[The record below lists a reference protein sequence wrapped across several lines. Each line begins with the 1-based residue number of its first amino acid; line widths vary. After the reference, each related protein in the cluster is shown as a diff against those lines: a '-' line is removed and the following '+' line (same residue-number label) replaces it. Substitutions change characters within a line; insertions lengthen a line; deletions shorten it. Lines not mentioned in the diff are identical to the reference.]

1 MGIRINVNARRDYS
15 YLFQSM
21 TTSRG
26 NSLGNLNF
34 LSDYASIKNGSYG
47 KLMKAYYAKDAADK
61 AASTGKVTETKKKSI
76 STAADSA
83 KTLSEIEKAADTMKE
98 SADSLLVKGSKSVFQ
113 KKNVK
118 TTDETG
124 KTTISEEYD
133 TDAIY
138 KAVSGFVTDYNDLLS
153 KTSAA
158 SSKNLQSKAD
168 TLAAVTTA
176 NAKLLSRVGITVN
189 SDRSLSLDEEAFKKS
204 DMGTV
209 KNLFGTTGA
218 YGYKVSAQ
226 ASMIDYTAAK
236 ESTKSNTYTANG
248 TYSNV
253 YSAGNILNS
262 FF

>member
-1 MGIRINVNARRDYS
+1 MGIRINVNARQDYS

-61 AASTGKVTETKKKSI
+61 AASTGKDTETKKNSI

-83 KTLSEIEKAADTMKE
+83 KTLSEIEKAADAMKE
-98 SADSLLVKGSKSVFQ
+98 SADSLLVKGSKSVFR
-113 KKNVK
+113 KKNEKATV
-118 TTDETG
+118 
-124 KTTISEEYD
+124 SEEYD

-168 TLAAVTTA
+168 TLAAVTSA

-189 SDRSLSLDEEAFKKS
+189 SDSSLSLDEEVFKKS
-204 DMGTV
+204 DMGMV

>member
-1 MGIRINVNARRDYS
+1 MGIRINVNARQDYS

-61 AASTGKVTETKKKSI
+61 VASTGKDTETKKKSI

-98 SADSLLVKGSKSVFQ
+98 SADSLLVKGSKSVFR
-113 KKNVK
+113 KKNEKATV
-118 TTDETG
+118 
-124 KTTISEEYD
+124 SEEYD

-168 TLAAVTTA
+168 TLAAVTSA

-189 SDRSLSLDEEAFKKS
+189 SDSSLSLDEEVFKKS

-236 ESTKSNTYTANG
+236 ESTRSNTYTANG

>member
-1 MGIRINVNARRDYS
+1 MGIRINVNARQDYS

-61 AASTGKVTETKKKSI
+61 AASTGKDTETKKKSI

-113 KKNVK
+113 KKNEK
-118 TTDETG
+118 TTA
-124 KTTISEEYD
+124 SEEYD

-138 KAVSGFVTDYNDLLS
+138 KAVSGFVTDYNDLLG

-168 TLAAVTTA
+168 TLAAVTSA

-189 SDRSLSLDEEAFKKS
+189 SDSSLSLDEEAFKKS

-236 ESTKSNTYTANG
+236 ESTRSNTYTANG

>member
-1 MGIRINVNARRDYS
+1 MGIRINVNARQDYS

-61 AASTGKVTETKKKSI
+61 VASTGKDTETKKNSI

-83 KTLSEIEKAADTMKE
+83 KTLSEIEKAADAMKE
-98 SADSLLVKGSKSVFQ
+98 SADSLLVKGSKSVFR
-113 KKNVK
+113 KKNEKATV
-118 TTDETG
+118 
-124 KTTISEEYD
+124 SEEYD

-168 TLAAVTTA
+168 TLAAVTSA

-189 SDRSLSLDEEAFKKS
+189 SDSSLSLDEEAFKKS

-236 ESTKSNTYTANG
+236 ESTRSNTYTANG

>member
-1 MGIRINVNARRDYS
+1 MGIRINVNARQDYS

-61 AASTGKVTETKKKSI
+61 TASKGKDTETKKNSI

-83 KTLSEIEKAADTMKE
+83 KTLSEIEKAADAMKE
-98 SADSLLVKGSKSVFQ
+98 SADSLLVKGSKSVFR
-113 KKNVK
+113 KKNEKATV
-118 TTDETG
+118 
-124 KTTISEEYD
+124 SEEYD

-158 SSKNLQSKAD
+158 SSKNLQGKAD
-168 TLAAVTTA
+168 TLAAVTSA

-189 SDRSLSLDEEAFKKS
+189 SDSSLSLDEEAFKKS

-236 ESTKSNTYTANG
+236 ESSKSNTYTANG

>member
-1 MGIRINVNARRDYS
+1 MGIRINVNARQDYS

-61 AASTGKVTETKKKSI
+61 TASKGKDTETKKNSI
-76 STAADSA
+76 STAADSP
-83 KTLSEIEKAADTMKE
+83 KTLSEIEKAADAMKE
-98 SADSLLVKGSKSVFQ
+98 SADSLLVKGSKSVFR
-113 KKNVK
+113 KKNEKATV
-118 TTDETG
+118 
-124 KTTISEEYD
+124 SEEYD

-168 TLAAVTTA
+168 TLAAVTSA

-189 SDRSLSLDEEAFKKS
+189 SDSSLSLDEEVFKKS

-236 ESTKSNTYTANG
+236 ESTRSNTYTANG

>member
-1 MGIRINVNARRDYS
+1 MGIRINVNARQDYS

-61 AASTGKVTETKKKSI
+61 TASKGKDTETKKNSI

-83 KTLSEIEKAADTMKE
+83 KTLSEIEKAADAMKE
-98 SADSLLVKGSKSVFQ
+98 SADSLLVKGSKSVFR
-113 KKNVK
+113 KKNEKATV
-118 TTDETG
+118 
-124 KTTISEEYD
+124 SEEYD

-168 TLAAVTTA
+168 TLAAVTSA

>member
-1 MGIRINVNARRDYS
+1 MGIRINVNARQDYS

-61 AASTGKVTETKKKSI
+61 TASEGKDTETKKNSI

-98 SADSLLVKGSKSVFQ
+98 SADSLLVKGSKSVFR
-113 KKNVK
+113 KKNEKATV
-118 TTDETG
+118 
-124 KTTISEEYD
+124 SEEYD

-168 TLAAVTTA
+168 TLAAVTSA

>member
-1 MGIRINVNARRDYS
+1 MGIRINVNARQDYS

-61 AASTGKVTETKKKSI
+61 TASEGKDTEAKKNSI

-83 KTLSEIEKAADTMKE
+83 KTLSEIEKAADAMKE
-98 SADSLLVKGSKSVFQ
+98 SADSLLVKGSKSVFR
-113 KKNVK
+113 KKNEKATV
-118 TTDETG
+118 
-124 KTTISEEYD
+124 SEEYD

-168 TLAAVTTA
+168 TLVAVTSA

-189 SDRSLSLDEEAFKKS
+189 SDSSLSLDEEAFKKS

-236 ESTKSNTYTANG
+236 ESSKSNTYTANG

>member
-1 MGIRINVNARRDYS
+1 MGIRINVNARQDYS

-47 KLMKAYYAKDAADK
+47 KLMKAYYAKDAADN
-61 AASTGKVTETKKKSI
+61 AASTGKDTETKKKSI

-83 KTLSEIEKAADTMKE
+83 KTLSEIEKAADAMKE
-98 SADSLLVKGSKSVFQ
+98 SADSLLVKGSKSVFR
-113 KKNVK
+113 KKNEKATV
-118 TTDETG
+118 
-124 KTTISEEYD
+124 SEEYD

-168 TLAAVTTA
+168 TLAAVTSA

-189 SDRSLSLDEEAFKKS
+189 SDSSLSLDEEAFKKS

>member
-1 MGIRINVNARRDYS
+1 MGIRINVNARQDYS

-61 AASTGKVTETKKKSI
+61 VASTGKDTETKKNSI

-83 KTLSEIEKAADTMKE
+83 KTLSEIEKAADAMKE
-98 SADSLLVKGSKSVFQ
+98 SADSLLVKGSKSVFR
-113 KKNVK
+113 KKNEKATV
-118 TTDETG
+118 
-124 KTTISEEYD
+124 SEEYD

-168 TLAAVTTA
+168 TLAAVTSA

-189 SDRSLSLDEEAFKKS
+189 SDSSLSLDEEAFKKS

>member
-1 MGIRINVNARRDYS
+1 MGIRINVNARQDYS

-61 AASTGKVTETKKKSI
+61 AASTGKDTETKKKSI

-98 SADSLLVKGSKSVFQ
+98 SADSLLVKGSKSVFR
-113 KKNVK
+113 KKNEKATV
-118 TTDETG
+118 
-124 KTTISEEYD
+124 SEEYD

-138 KAVSGFVTDYNDLLS
+138 KAVSGFVTDYNDLLG

-168 TLAAVTTA
+168 TLAAVTIA

-189 SDRSLSLDEEAFKKS
+189 SDSSLSLDEKAFKKS

-236 ESTKSNTYTANG
+236 ESTRSNTYTANG

>member
-1 MGIRINVNARRDYS
+1 MGIRINVNARQDYS

-61 AASTGKVTETKKKSI
+61 TASTGKDTETKKKSI

-98 SADSLLVKGSKSVFQ
+98 SADSLLVKGSKSVFR
-113 KKNVK
+113 KKNEKATV
-118 TTDETG
+118 
-124 KTTISEEYD
+124 SEEYD

-168 TLAAVTTA
+168 TLAAVTSA

-236 ESTKSNTYTANG
+236 ESTRSNTYTANG

>member
-1 MGIRINVNARRDYS
+1 MGIRINVNARQDYS

-61 AASTGKVTETKKKSI
+61 TASEGKDTEAKKNSI

-83 KTLSEIEKAADTMKE
+83 KTLSEIEKAADAMKE
-98 SADSLLVKGSKSVFQ
+98 SADSLLVKGSKSVFR
-113 KKNVK
+113 KKNEKATV
-118 TTDETG
+118 
-124 KTTISEEYD
+124 SEEYD

-168 TLAAVTTA
+168 TLAAVTSA

-236 ESTKSNTYTANG
+236 ESTRSNTYTANG

>member
-1 MGIRINVNARRDYS
+1 MGIRINVNARQDYS

-61 AASTGKVTETKKKSI
+61 TASEGKDTETKKNSI

-83 KTLSEIEKAADTMKE
+83 KTLSEIEKAADAMKE
-98 SADSLLVKGSKSVFQ
+98 SADSLLVKGSKSVFR
-113 KKNVK
+113 KKNEKATV
-118 TTDETG
+118 
-124 KTTISEEYD
+124 SEEYD

-138 KAVSGFVTDYNDLLS
+138 KAVSGFVTGYNDLLS

-158 SSKNLQSKAD
+158 SSKNLQGKAD
-168 TLAAVTTA
+168 TLAAVTSA

-189 SDRSLSLDEEAFKKS
+189 SDSSLSLDEEAFKKS

-236 ESTKSNTYTANG
+236 ESTRSNTYTANG

>member
-1 MGIRINVNARRDYS
+1 MGIRINVNARQDYS

-61 AASTGKVTETKKKSI
+61 TASEGKDTETKKNSI

-113 KKNVK
+113 KKNE
-118 TTDETG
+118 TTTA
-124 KTTISEEYD
+124 SEEYD

>member
-1 MGIRINVNARRDYS
+1 MGIRINVNARQDYS

-61 AASTGKVTETKKKSI
+61 TASKGKDTETKKNSI

-98 SADSLLVKGSKSVFQ
+98 SADSLLVKGSKSVFR
-113 KKNVK
+113 KKNEKATV
-118 TTDETG
+118 
-124 KTTISEEYD
+124 SEEYD

-176 NAKLLSRVGITVN
+176 NAKLLSKVGITVN

>member
-1 MGIRINVNARRDYS
+1 MGIRINVNARQDYS

-61 AASTGKVTETKKKSI
+61 TASEGKDTEAKKNSI

-83 KTLSEIEKAADTMKE
+83 KTLSEIEKAADAMKE
-98 SADSLLVKGSKSVFQ
+98 SADSLLVKGSKSVFR
-113 KKNVK
+113 KKNEKATV
-118 TTDETG
+118 
-124 KTTISEEYD
+124 SEEYD

-168 TLAAVTTA
+168 TLAAVTSA

-189 SDRSLSLDEEAFKKS
+189 SDSSLSLDEEVFKKS
-204 DMGTV
+204 DMGMV

>member
-1 MGIRINVNARRDYS
+1 MGIRINVNARQDYS

-61 AASTGKVTETKKKSI
+61 TASKGKDTETKKNSI

-83 KTLSEIEKAADTMKE
+83 KTLSEIEKAADAMKE
-98 SADSLLVKGSKSVFQ
+98 SADSLLVKGSKSVFR
-113 KKNVK
+113 KKNEKATV
-118 TTDETG
+118 
-124 KTTISEEYD
+124 SEEYD

-168 TLAAVTTA
+168 TLVAVTSA

-189 SDRSLSLDEEAFKKS
+189 SDSSLSLDEEVFKKS
-204 DMGTV
+204 DMGMV

>member
-1 MGIRINVNARRDYS
+1 MGIRINVNARQDYS

-61 AASTGKVTETKKKSI
+61 TASKGKDTETKKNSI

-83 KTLSEIEKAADTMKE
+83 KTLSEIEKAADAMKE
-98 SADSLLVKGSKSVFQ
+98 SADSLLVKGSKSVFR
-113 KKNVK
+113 KKNEKATV
-118 TTDETG
+118 
-124 KTTISEEYD
+124 SEEYD

-168 TLAAVTTA
+168 TLAAVTSA

-189 SDRSLSLDEEAFKKS
+189 SDSSLSLDEEAFKKS

-236 ESTKSNTYTANG
+236 ESTRSNTYTANG

-253 YSAGNILNS
+253 YSAGKILNS

>member
-1 MGIRINVNARRDYS
+1 MGIRINVNARQDYS

-61 AASTGKVTETKKKSI
+61 TASEGKDTETKKNSI

-83 KTLSEIEKAADTMKE
+83 KTLSEIEKAADAMKE
-98 SADSLLVKGSKSVFQ
+98 SADSLLVKGSKSVFR
-113 KKNVK
+113 KKNEKATV
-118 TTDETG
+118 
-124 KTTISEEYD
+124 SEEYD

-168 TLAAVTTA
+168 TLAAVTSA

-189 SDRSLSLDEEAFKKS
+189 SDSSLSLDEEVFKKS
-204 DMGTV
+204 DMGMV

-236 ESTKSNTYTANG
+236 ESTRSNTYTANG

>member
-1 MGIRINVNARRDYS
+1 MGIRINVNARQDYS

-21 TTSRG
+21 TTSSG

-61 AASTGKVTETKKKSI
+61 TASEGKDTETKKNSI

-98 SADSLLVKGSKSVFQ
+98 SADSLLMKGSKSVFQ
-113 KKNVK
+113 KKNEK
-118 TTDETG
+118 TTA
-124 KTTISEEYD
+124 SEEYD
-133 TDAIY
+133 ADAIY

-168 TLAAVTTA
+168 TLAAVTSA

>member
-1 MGIRINVNARRDYS
+1 MGIRINVNARQDYS

-61 AASTGKVTETKKKSI
+61 VASTGKDTETKKKSI

-83 KTLSEIEKAADTMKE
+83 KTLSEIEKAADAMKE
-98 SADSLLVKGSKSVFQ
+98 SADSLLVKGSKSVFR
-113 KKNVK
+113 KKNEKATV
-118 TTDETG
+118 
-124 KTTISEEYD
+124 SEEYD

-168 TLAAVTTA
+168 TLAAVTSA

-189 SDRSLSLDEEAFKKS
+189 SDSSLSLDEEVFKKS
-204 DMGTV
+204 DMGMV

-236 ESTKSNTYTANG
+236 ESTRSNTYTANG

>member
-1 MGIRINVNARRDYS
+1 MGIRINVNARQDYS

-61 AASTGKVTETKKKSI
+61 TASEGKDTETKKNSI

-83 KTLSEIEKAADTMKE
+83 KTLSEIEKAADAMKE
-98 SADSLLVKGSKSVFQ
+98 SADSLLVKGSKSVFR
-113 KKNVK
+113 KKNEKATV
-118 TTDETG
+118 
-124 KTTISEEYD
+124 SEEYD

-168 TLAAVTTA
+168 TLAAVTSA

-189 SDRSLSLDEEAFKKS
+189 SDSSLSLDEEVFKKS
-204 DMGTV
+204 DMGMV

>member
-1 MGIRINVNARRDYS
+1 MGIRINVNARQDYS
-15 YLFQSM
+15 YLFQSI

-61 AASTGKVTETKKKSI
+61 TASEGKDTETKKKSI

-83 KTLSEIEKAADTMKE
+83 KTLSEIEKAADAMKE
-98 SADSLLVKGSKSVFQ
+98 SADSLLVKGSKSVFR
-113 KKNVK
+113 KKNEKATV
-118 TTDETG
+118 
-124 KTTISEEYD
+124 SEEYD

-168 TLAAVTTA
+168 TLAAVTSA

-189 SDRSLSLDEEAFKKS
+189 SDSSLSLDEEVFKKS

-236 ESTKSNTYTANG
+236 ESTRSNTYTANG

>member
-1 MGIRINVNARRDYS
+1 MGIRINVNARQDYS

-61 AASTGKVTETKKKSI
+61 VASTGKDTETKKKSI

-83 KTLSEIEKAADTMKE
+83 KTLSEIEKAADAMKE
-98 SADSLLVKGSKSVFQ
+98 SADSLLVKGSKSVFR
-113 KKNVK
+113 KKNEKATV
-118 TTDETG
+118 
-124 KTTISEEYD
+124 SEEYD

-168 TLAAVTTA
+168 TLAAVTSA

-189 SDRSLSLDEEAFKKS
+189 SDSSLSLDEEVFKKS
-204 DMGTV
+204 DMGMV

>member
-1 MGIRINVNARRDYS
+1 MGIRINVNARQDYS

-61 AASTGKVTETKKKSI
+61 TASEGKDTEAKKNSI

-83 KTLSEIEKAADTMKE
+83 KTLSEIEKAADAMKE
-98 SADSLLVKGSKSVFQ
+98 SADSLLVKGSKSVFR
-113 KKNVK
+113 KKNEKATV
-118 TTDETG
+118 
-124 KTTISEEYD
+124 SEEYD

-168 TLAAVTTA
+168 TLAAVTSA

-189 SDRSLSLDEEAFKKS
+189 SDSSLSLDEEVFKKS

-236 ESTKSNTYTANG
+236 ESTRSNTYTANG

>member
-1 MGIRINVNARRDYS
+1 MGIRINVNARQDYS

-61 AASTGKVTETKKKSI
+61 TASEGKDTETKKNSI

-98 SADSLLVKGSKSVFQ
+98 SADSLLVKGSKSVFR
-113 KKNVK
+113 KKNEKATV
-118 TTDETG
+118 
-124 KTTISEEYD
+124 SEEYD

-168 TLAAVTTA
+168 TLAAVTSA
-176 NAKLLSRVGITVN
+176 NAKLLSRIGITVN
-189 SDRSLSLDEEAFKKS
+189 SDSSLSLDEEVFKKS
-204 DMGTV
+204 DMGMV

>member
-1 MGIRINVNARRDYS
+1 MGIRINVNARQDYS

-61 AASTGKVTETKKKSI
+61 TASKGKDTETKKNSI

-83 KTLSEIEKAADTMKE
+83 KTLSEIEKAADAMKE
-98 SADSLLVKGSKSVFQ
+98 SADSLLVKGSKSVFR
-113 KKNVK
+113 KKNEKATV
-118 TTDETG
+118 
-124 KTTISEEYD
+124 SEEYD

-168 TLAAVTTA
+168 TLAAVTSA

-189 SDRSLSLDEEAFKKS
+189 SDSSLSLDEEVFKKS
-204 DMGTV
+204 DMGMV

-236 ESTKSNTYTANG
+236 ESSKSNTYTANG

>member
-1 MGIRINVNARRDYS
+1 MGIRINVNARQDYS

-61 AASTGKVTETKKKSI
+61 TASEGKDTETKKNSI

-113 KKNVK
+113 KKNEK
-118 TTDETG
+118 TTA
-124 KTTISEEYD
+124 SEEYD
-133 TDAIY
+133 PDAIY

-168 TLAAVTTA
+168 TLAAVTSA

-189 SDRSLSLDEEAFKKS
+189 SDSSLSLDEEAFKKS

>member
-1 MGIRINVNARRDYS
+1 MGIRINVNARQDYS

-61 AASTGKVTETKKKSI
+61 VASTGKDTETKKNSI

-83 KTLSEIEKAADTMKE
+83 KTLSEIEKAADAMKE
-98 SADSLLVKGSKSVFQ
+98 SADSLLVKGSKSVFR
-113 KKNVK
+113 KKNEKATV
-118 TTDETG
+118 
-124 KTTISEEYD
+124 SEEYD

-168 TLAAVTTA
+168 TLAAVTSA

-189 SDRSLSLDEEAFKKS
+189 SDSSLSLDEEVFKKS
-204 DMGTV
+204 DMGMV

-236 ESTKSNTYTANG
+236 ESTRSNTYTANG

>member
-1 MGIRINVNARRDYS
+1 MGIRINVNARQDYS

-61 AASTGKVTETKKKSI
+61 AASTGKDTETKKNSI

-98 SADSLLVKGSKSVFQ
+98 SADSLLVKGSKSVFR
-113 KKNVK
+113 KKNEKATV
-118 TTDETG
+118 
-124 KTTISEEYD
+124 SEEYD

-168 TLAAVTTA
+168 TLAAVTSA

-189 SDRSLSLDEEAFKKS
+189 SDSSLSLDEEAFKKS

>member
-1 MGIRINVNARRDYS
+1 MGIRINVNARQDYS

-61 AASTGKVTETKKKSI
+61 TASKGKDTETKKKSI

-83 KTLSEIEKAADTMKE
+83 KTLSEIEKAADAMKE
-98 SADSLLVKGSKSVFQ
+98 SADSLLVKGSKSVFR
-113 KKNVK
+113 KKNEKATV
-118 TTDETG
+118 
-124 KTTISEEYD
+124 SEEYD

-168 TLAAVTTA
+168 TLAAVTSA

-189 SDRSLSLDEEAFKKS
+189 SDSSLSLDEEAFKKS

-236 ESTKSNTYTANG
+236 ESTRSNTYTANG

>member
-1 MGIRINVNARRDYS
+1 MGIRINVNARQDYS

-61 AASTGKVTETKKKSI
+61 TASTGKDTETKKNSI

-83 KTLSEIEKAADTMKE
+83 KTLSEIEKAADAMKE
-98 SADSLLVKGSKSVFQ
+98 SADSLLVKGSKSVFR
-113 KKNVK
+113 KKNEKATV
-118 TTDETG
+118 
-124 KTTISEEYD
+124 SEEYD

-168 TLAAVTTA
+168 TLAAVTSA

>member
-1 MGIRINVNARRDYS
+1 MGIRINVNARQDYS

-61 AASTGKVTETKKKSI
+61 VASTGKDTETKKKSI

-83 KTLSEIEKAADTMKE
+83 KTLSEIEKAADAMKE
-98 SADSLLVKGSKSVFQ
+98 SADSLLVKGSKSVFR
-113 KKNVK
+113 KKNEKATV
-118 TTDETG
+118 
-124 KTTISEEYD
+124 SEEYD

-168 TLAAVTTA
+168 TLAAVTSA

-189 SDRSLSLDEEAFKKS
+189 SDSSLSLDEEVFKKS

-226 ASMIDYTAAK
+226 ASMIDYTAVK
-236 ESTKSNTYTANG
+236 ESTRSNTYTANG

>member
-1 MGIRINVNARRDYS
+1 MGIRINVNARQDYS

-61 AASTGKVTETKKKSI
+61 TASEGKDTETKKNSI

-98 SADSLLVKGSKSVFQ
+98 SADSLLVKGSKSVFR
-113 KKNVK
+113 KKNEKATV
-118 TTDETG
+118 
-124 KTTISEEYD
+124 SEEYD

-168 TLAAVTTA
+168 TLAAVTSA

-189 SDRSLSLDEEAFKKS
+189 SDSSLSLDEEAFKKS

-236 ESTKSNTYTANG
+236 ESTRSNTYTANG

>member
-1 MGIRINVNARRDYS
+1 MGIRINVNARQDYS

-61 AASTGKVTETKKKSI
+61 TASEGKDTETKKKSI

-83 KTLSEIEKAADTMKE
+83 KTLSEIEKAADAMKE
-98 SADSLLVKGSKSVFQ
+98 SADSLLVKGSKSVFR
-113 KKNVK
+113 KKNEKATV
-118 TTDETG
+118 
-124 KTTISEEYD
+124 SEEYD

-168 TLAAVTTA
+168 TLAAVTSA

-189 SDRSLSLDEEAFKKS
+189 SDSSLSLDEEVFKKS
-204 DMGTV
+204 DMGMV

-236 ESTKSNTYTANG
+236 ESTRSNTYTANG

>member
-1 MGIRINVNARRDYS
+1 MGIRINVNARQNYS

-26 NSLGNLNF
+26 SSLGNLNF

-61 AASTGKVTETKKKSI
+61 TASKGKDTETKKKSI

-83 KTLSEIEKAADTMKE
+83 KTLSEIEKAADAMKE
-98 SADSLLVKGSKSVFQ
+98 SADSLLVKGSKSVFR
-113 KKNVK
+113 KKNEKATV
-118 TTDETG
+118 
-124 KTTISEEYD
+124 SEEYD

-168 TLAAVTTA
+168 TLAAVTSA

-189 SDRSLSLDEEAFKKS
+189 SDSSLSLDEEAFKKS

>member
-1 MGIRINVNARRDYS
+1 MGIRINVNARQDYS

-61 AASTGKVTETKKKSI
+61 TASEGKDTETKKNSI

-98 SADSLLVKGSKSVFQ
+98 SADSLLVKGSKSVFR
-113 KKNVK
+113 KKNEKATV
-118 TTDETG
+118 
-124 KTTISEEYD
+124 SEEYD

-168 TLAAVTTA
+168 TLAAVTSA

-236 ESTKSNTYTANG
+236 ESTRSNTYTANG